1 MRIAALALIGAF
13 GLLATATTSGAAPLA
28 PAALPQASN
37 IVPVSGGCGRGF
49 HRDPWARCI
58 PNRYGYY
65 APYAYGRPYQP
76 AYPYYGDGHEPWNRP
91 SPTDHV
97 ARQLNRQQLMYGY

>member
-1 MRIAALALIGAF
+1 MRIAALALFGAL
-13 GLLATATTSGAAPLA
+13 GIAITVTAADAA
-28 PAALPQASN
+28 PAATAAVPHASD

-49 HRDPWARCI
+49 HRDPWGNCVA
-58 PNRYGYY
+58 NRWGYY
-65 APYAYGRPYQP
+65 RPYAYRQPYWP
-76 AYPYYGDGHEPWNRP
+76 GYYYYGDGYEPWNRP